1 ASSSVRISR
10 SEEKILDI
18 NAEASKEVIKKNLYH
33 LINNF
38 NSYVENAPS
47 QIERQKLAEE
57 NYELMRSML
66 ILGAPLEI
74 IEMLTS
80 TQNLFDATLSLV
92 NYQFEAVNTIEKL
105 KRLLLNED
113 YN

>member
-1 ASSSVRISR
+1 KAC
-10 SEEKILDI
+10 
-18 NAEASKEVIKKNLYH
+18 KEGIKKNLYH
-33 LINNF
+33 LVNNF
-38 NSYVENAPS
+38 NSYVENAPG

-66 ILGAPLEI
+66 FLGEPQGI

-80 TQNLFDATLSLV
+80 TQNLFDASLALI

-113 YN
+113 YNKNEIPKEGRLP